1 MLKLDSLRATTL
13 AAVPRLRADPAQVI
27 VMTGDDGRIHSTGTD
42 SLSFE
47 MHYTA
52 LVWVLGLAEHPDTVI
67 VPVLAWHKLQ
77 QPELYGDPTKTDRA
91 FHFRSQLLDDLQTI
105 DLHLRLQMTERV
117 IVRHDPDTGAVTAAH
132 HAPEPGLR
140 DPSAK
145 PERWVLDLLHP
156 DGERQRL
163 AEFDGPALPRAQ
175 AYLHALGINPRQ
187 P

>member
-1 MLKLDSLRATTL
+1 MLKLDRLRATIL
-13 AAVPRLRADPAQVI
+13 AAVPRLQQDPAQVI
-27 VMTGDDGRIHSTGTD
+27 VLTGEDGRIISTGTEA
-42 SLSFE
+42 LSFE

-67 VPVLAWHKLQ
+67 VPALAWHKLQ
-77 QPELYGDPTKTDRA
+77 QHELYADPDKNSNAFA
-91 FHFRSQLLDDLQTI
+91 FHAQLLDEPGTI

-117 IVRHDPDTGAVTAAH
+117 IVQHDPDTGAVTAAH
-132 HAPEPGLR
+132 HAPEPSMR
-140 DPSAK
+140 ER

-163 AEFDGPALPRAQ
+163 GEFDGPALPRAQ
-175 AYLHALGINPRQ
+175 AYLATLGIDPRR